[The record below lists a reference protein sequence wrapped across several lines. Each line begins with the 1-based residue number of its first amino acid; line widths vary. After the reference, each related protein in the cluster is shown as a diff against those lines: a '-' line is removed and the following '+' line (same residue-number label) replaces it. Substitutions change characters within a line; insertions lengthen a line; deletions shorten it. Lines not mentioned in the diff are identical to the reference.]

1 MFRHGPAEKVVMP
14 KIVKKNMGKLFSA
27 FLLVV
32 LFNACSLNESKIKSI
47 VDREIGSGLIVER
60 ARLELEKQLGR
71 GHSKLKS
78 SLLEAVSG
86 KIKIEYTE
94 VIVQGRRARVHV
106 RAEIPRLED
115 IGALFSEARH
125 FERSKIVD
133 MSAEELMKEINKSS
147 RRPASQNDLQTEL
160 YEFYVDFEKGKEW
173 VANSEQLKKAY
184 SKKNLVIH

>member
-1 MFRHGPAEKVVMP
+1 MFAARPAEKAVMP
-14 KIVKKNMGKLFSA
+14 NFVKKNIGKIVSA
-27 FLLVV
+27 LLLVV

-47 VDREIGSGLIVER
+47 VEREIGSGLIVER
-60 ARLELEKQLGR
+60 ARLELDKQLGR
-71 GHSKLKS
+71 GHSRLKS
-78 SLLEAVSG
+78 TLLESVSS
-86 KIKIEYTE
+86 KIHIQYTE

-125 FERSKIVD
+125 FERAKIVD

-147 RRPASQNDLQTEL
+147 RRPASHNDLQTET
-160 YEFYVDFEKGKEW
+160 YEFYVDFEKQKEW

-184 SKKNLVIH
+184 SKKNLVIR